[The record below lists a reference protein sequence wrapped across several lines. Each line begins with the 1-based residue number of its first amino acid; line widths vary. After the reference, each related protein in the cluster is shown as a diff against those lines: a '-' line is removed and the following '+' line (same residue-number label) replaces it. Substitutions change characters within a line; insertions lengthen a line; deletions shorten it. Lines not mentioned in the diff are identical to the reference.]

1 MITTAHLIPQTSLF
15 AMGFT
20 GVLCI
25 AVPIVLLIV
34 FKNRFR
40 VKAAP
45 FFFGVITFIIFAIV
59 LESFAHEYFLSGT
72 TGLSQAILNNP
83 FLYAIYGGLAAGI
96 FEEFGRFFCMLTVMK
111 RFMYQK
117 ENSIIYGI
125 GHGGMEAIFIGAF
138 TMLQNLMVAV
148 VLNDYGSVEAYA
160 GQSGSAE
167 GAKVVT
173 DLLNTLI
180 DTPASA
186 YILSGIERMAALVL
200 QIALSVLVYKAVIRK
215 KYAYILVPI
224 VLHALI
230 DVIAAFYQTGLVTNL
245 LLLEAIV
252 IIYAI
257 AVAIYAYRQYHL
269 LSYDEY

>member
-1 MITTAHLIPQTSLF
+1 MITTAPLIPQTSLF

-59 LESFAHEYFLSGT
+59 LESFAHDYFLSGT

>member
-1 MITTAHLIPQTSLF
+1 
-15 AMGFT
+15 
-20 GVLCI
+20 
-25 AVPIVLLIV
+25 
-34 FKNRFR
+34 
-40 VKAAP
+40 
-45 FFFGVITFIIFAIV
+45 
-59 LESFAHEYFLSGT
+59 
-72 TGLSQAILNNP
+72 
-83 FLYAIYGGLAAGI
+83 
-96 FEEFGRFFCMLTVMK
+96 MLTVMK
-111 RFMYQK
+111 RLMYQK
-117 ENSIIYGI
+117 EYSILFGFR
-125 GHGGMEAIFIGAF
+125 HGRMEAIFIGGF

-257 AVAIYAYRQYHL
+257 AVAIYAYRQYQL

>member
-1 MITTAHLIPQTSLF
+1 MITTAPLIPQTSLF

-215 KYAYILVPI
+215 KYAYNLVPI

>member
-1 MITTAHLIPQTSLF
+1 MITTAPLIPQTSLF

-96 FEEFGRFFCMLTVMK
+96 FEEFGRFFCMLAVMK

>member
-1 MITTAHLIPQTSLF
+1 MITTAPLIPQTSLL

-34 FKNRFR
+34 FKNRFQ
-40 VKAAP
+40 VKMAP
-45 FFFGVITFIIFAIV
+45 FFFGVITFIIFALV

-83 FLYAIYGGLAAGI
+83 FLYAIYGGLSAGI

-111 RFMYQK
+111 RSMYQR

-125 GHGGMEAIFIGAF
+125 GHGGVEAVILGSF
-138 TMLQNLMVAV
+138 TMLQNLMIAIA
-148 VLNDYGSVEAYA
+148 LNDYGSVEAYA
-160 GQSGSAE
+160 NQASTPEAAAS
-167 GAKVVT
+167 VT
-173 DLLNTLI
+173 SLLNTLI
-180 DTPASA
+180 DTPTSS
-186 YILSGIERMAALVL
+186 YILSGVERMAALVL
-200 QIALSVLVYKAVIRK
+200 QIALSVLVYKAVVRK
-215 KYAYILVPI
+215 KYAYIFVPI

-252 IIYAI
+252 VIYTI

>member
-1 MITTAHLIPQTSLF
+1 MITTAPLIPQTSLF

>member
-1 MITTAHLIPQTSLF
+1 
-15 AMGFT
+15 
-20 GVLCI
+20 
-25 AVPIVLLIV
+25 
-34 FKNRFR
+34 
-40 VKAAP
+40 
-45 FFFGVITFIIFAIV
+45 
-59 LESFAHEYFLSGT
+59 
-72 TGLSQAILNNP
+72 
-83 FLYAIYGGLAAGI
+83 
-96 FEEFGRFFCMLTVMK
+96 MLTVMK

-215 KYAYILVPI
+215 NMLT
-224 VLHALI
+224 
-230 DVIAAFYQTGLVTNL
+230 F
-245 LLLEAIV
+245 
-252 IIYAI
+252 
-257 AVAIYAYRQYHL
+257 
-269 LSYDEY
+269 

>member
-1 MITTAHLIPQTSLF
+1 MTTIAPLIPQTSLL

-34 FKNRFR
+34 FKNRFQ

-45 FFFGVITFIIFAIV
+45 FFFGAITFVIFALV

-72 TGLSQAILNNP
+72 TALSQAILNNP

-96 FEEFGRFFCMLTVMK
+96 FEEFGRFLCMMTVMK
-111 RFMYQK
+111 RFIYRR

-125 GHGGMEAIFIGAF
+125 GHGGIEAIILGSFS
-138 TMLQNLMVAV
+138 MLQNLMIAIA
-148 VLNDYGSVEAYA
+148 LNDYGSVEAYA
-160 GQSGSAE
+160 GQASSPEA
-167 GAKVVT
+167 AASVT
-173 DLLNTLI
+173 SLLNTLI
-180 DTPASA
+180 DTPASS
-186 YILSGIERMAALVL
+186 YILSGVERMAALVL
-200 QIALSVLVYKAVIRK
+200 QIALSVLVYKAVVRK

-230 DVIAAFYQTGLVTNL
+230 DVIAVFYQTGLVTNL

-252 IIYAI
+252 VIYTI
-257 AVAIYAYRQYHL
+257 AVSIFAYRQYQSL
-269 LSYDEY
+269 RYEEY

>member
-1 MITTAHLIPQTSLF
+1 MITTAPLIPQTSLF

-186 YILSGIERMAALVL
+186 YILSGMERLAALVL

>member
-1 MITTAHLIPQTSLF
+1 MITTAPLIPQTSLL

-20 GVLCI
+20 GILCI
-25 AVPIVLLIV
+25 AIPFVLLLV
-34 FKNRFR
+34 FKNRFQ

-45 FFFGVITFIIFAIV
+45 FFFGIITFIIFALV

-96 FEEFGRFFCMLTVMK
+96 FEEFGRFFCMLTVMR

-125 GHGGMEAIFIGAF
+125 GHGGMEAIFIGTF

-160 GQSGSAE
+160 GQAGSAE
-167 GAKVVT
+167 GAKAVT

-180 DTPASA
+180 DTPTSA
-186 YILSGIERMAALVL
+186 YILSGVERMAALVL

-252 IIYAI
+252 VIYTI